1 MTILQDFSSKASQ
14 KLCALAGVP
23 KYITLPKRRLLM
35 SSHITSHFN
44 YCPLVWMIHNRKLN
58 EKMNKIHG
66 RALRMAYV
74 NHKTSFLK
82 LLNID
87 KSVTMHKKSCIIYLL
102 KSIKLKKRISPT
114 IVSEIFQFF
123 ENPVMNS
130 KLVSI
135 YQPETPVQFSSV
147 LNP

>member
-1 MTILQDFSSKASQ
+1 
-14 KLCALAGVP
+14 
-23 KYITLPKRRLLM
+23 M

-44 YCPLVWMIHNRKLN
+44 YCPLIWMIHNRKLN

-74 NHKTSFLK
+74 NHNPSFLK
-82 LLNID
+82 FLNID
-87 KSVTMHKKSCIIYLL
+87 KSVAMHKKSCIIYLL

-114 IVSEIFQFF
+114 IMSEIFQFLKILS
-123 ENPVMNS
+123 MNS

-135 YQPETPVQFSSV
+135 YQPETHAQFSSV
-147 LNP
+147 LNL